1 VPQASAG
8 LREAGA
14 RLTNASRA
22 VDNTDWL
29 KTAAIGAISLSIAQP
44 PVRNARL
51 EQHQALVDRLCKGF
65 HRTGQC

>member
-1 VPQASAG
+1 VSQASAG

-29 KTAAIGAISLSIAQP
+29 KTAAGRVADGDQGATISS
-44 PVRNARL
+44 
-51 EQHQALVDRLCKGF
+51 AL
-65 HRTGQC
+65 